1 MAKYLGNDLLINLND
16 GGTITPIG
24 GSADDTV
31 TWSAEVVDTTDK
43 STNRWREITAAGERR
58 ASMRLNGF
66 ISDDAAFET
75 MRQASKDDT
84 ILNYRF
90 VWSNSIIMEAL
101 FHVDSFEGTGV
112 YGSAQGF
119 TATLTS
125 AEEPMQGLLASDFLQ
140 DETGTNLTSEDNLL
154 LQGAY

>member
-1 MAKYLGNDLLINLND
+1 MAKYIGNDLLINLND

-24 GSADDTV
+24 GSTEDTV
-31 TWSAEVVDTTDK
+31 TWNAEVVDTTDK
-43 STNRWREITAAGERR
+43 STNRWREITAAGERS
-58 ASMRLNGF
+58 ATMSLNGF

-75 MRQASKDDT
+75 MRQASRDDT

-90 VWSNSIIMEAL
+90 VWGNSIIMEGR
-101 FHVDSFEGTGV
+101 FHVDAFEGTGA

-119 TATLTS
+119 TATLSS

-140 DETGTNLTSEDNLL
+140 DETGTNLTNENNLL